1 MRLSKHR
8 RPVRKSTVFLRLAVT
23 GSTLCFMASLAGC
36 VSGTGSSGSPATPQ
50 SVSVSIQ
57 PGSSSLAPGAQQQF
71 SAIVMGTT
79 NTTVS
84 WAATGG
90 TVSST
95 GVYTAGSNSGVFS
108 VTVTSAA
115 DPVKWTQAT
124 VTVKPPPPPPV
135 TISVQPSATSLTV
148 GAQKQFSASVGGT
161 TNTNVTWT
169 ATGGSISSAGNY
181 TAGSNPGTFSVT
193 ATSAADTSKS
203 AQAAVTVTAAPPSP
217 PQPGTASSISK
228 DGITWTFSEP
238 VPVG

>member
-23 GSTLCFMASLAGC
+23 GSTLCLMASLAGC

-71 SAIVMGTT
+71 SAIVTGTT

-108 VTVTSAA
+108 VTSPSRCDKRIACVS
-115 DPVKWTQAT
+115 T
-124 VTVKPPPPPPV
+124 VTPTTTSNALPRTTFAVLRP
-135 TISVQPSATSLTV
+135 TPSSWINSSIV
-148 GAQKQFSASVGGT
+148 RGT
-161 TNTNVTWT
+161 
-169 ATGGSISSAGNY
+169 
-181 TAGSNPGTFSVT
+181 
-193 ATSAADTSKS
+193 
-203 AQAAVTVTAAPPSP
+203 SP
-217 PQPGTASSISK
+217 P
-228 DGITWTFSEP
+228 
-238 VPVG
+238 